1 MKWKPPTQ
9 TGGVSLKELIYT
21 ISWNKKGEDN
31 IRFSQNITGGRLEY
45 NIPMDNYKNR
55 DNFDYSFSVING
67 AKVGGN
73 KTVNDTFVFKPRGM
87 HNMSIIIVIF

>member
-9 TGGVSLKELIYT
+9 TGGVPLNELLYT
-21 ISWNKKGEDN
+21 ISWNKKGEKL
-31 IRFSQNITGGRLEY
+31 RFSQNITGGRLEY
-45 NIPMDNYKNR
+45 NIPMDNFKDR

-67 AKVGGN
+67 AKIGGN

-87 HNMSIIIVIF
+87 SSWVILLL